1 MAFATDTIRL
11 GAAQAIFVGSDIQ
24 EIRIADRVAGYR
36 ATVDGQ
42 TIENTGLT
50 ALCAALWK
58 SQREGMYS

>member
-11 GAAQAIFVGSDIQ
+11 GAAQAIFVGADIQ
-24 EIRIADRVAGYR
+24 EIRIGDRVAGYR

-50 ALCAALWK
+50 ALCATLWK
-58 SQREGMYS
+58 SQKGGG

>member
-1 MAFATDTIRL
+1 MAFAPDTIRL
-11 GAAQAIFVGSDIQ
+11 GAARLVFADADIQ

-50 ALCAALWK
+50 ALCATLWK